1 MARDA
6 CFKVIGGL
14 LARCACRGAAVAF
27 RAVAGGAWLGHSG
40 AYDLGC
46 HWHSACCGRLI
57 GRLIG
62 RVWPPQIKII
72 KAEFIKAQIIQAQII
87 QERNAMTSLSLL
99 ALLGRIFDPLAALL
113 DEAATSASAREAAR
127 VKLAAVKADAFSAA
141 LAFEED
147 RLATAAR
154 LVAAEAGG
162 QSWLQRNWRPLT
174 MLCFLFLV
182 MADSFGLLAFRL
194 SAEAWGLLQ
203 IGLGGYVVGRSVE
216 KIAPQ
221 IKSSLNSKKG

>member
-1 MARDA
+1 
-6 CFKVIGGL
+6 
-14 LARCACRGAAVAF
+14 
-27 RAVAGGAWLGHSG
+27 
-40 AYDLGC
+40 
-46 HWHSACCGRLI
+46 
-57 GRLIG
+57 
-62 RVWPPQIKII
+62 
-72 KAEFIKAQIIQAQII
+72 
-87 QERNAMTSLSLL
+87 MTSLSLL

-141 LAFEED
+141 FAFEED

-154 LVAAEAGG
+154 LVAAKAGG

-221 IKSSLNSKKG
+221 IKSSLNSKRG

>member
-1 MARDA
+1 
-6 CFKVIGGL
+6 
-14 LARCACRGAAVAF
+14 
-27 RAVAGGAWLGHSG
+27 
-40 AYDLGC
+40 
-46 HWHSACCGRLI
+46 
-57 GRLIG
+57 
-62 RVWPPQIKII
+62 
-72 KAEFIKAQIIQAQII
+72 
-87 QERNAMTSLSLL
+87 MTSPSLL
-99 ALLGRIFDPLAALL
+99 ALLGHIFDPLANLL
-113 DEAATSASAREAAR
+113 DEAAKSATARQAAR
-127 VKLAAVKADAFSAA
+127 VKLAALKAEAFSAA

-194 SAEAWGLLQ
+194 SVEAWGLLQ

-221 IKSSLNSKKG
+221 IKASLGRKAG